1 MSASA
6 WLGQLPWCRKAH
18 RRPRPCAPFP
28 YLSTLLSGEA
38 RERKTEKLSR
48 EGSSVLCPHTN
59 LSSSRSRPTAMPPKP
74 TTTLAHEKLLKEG
87 NAEHRSY
94 SPCGHAVQEGR
105 GTVNP
110 PPSWAAS
117 LLAPGSSLHT
127 APGRGGVHLLPGTDG
142 APLLAGHRSRMA
154 RESLRYPDSDV
165 GAAHVFPKAWSSGL
179 SPGTWKAQLRAGF
192 QGLNGPRQGPL
203 LQPEFRLTE
212 G

>member
-18 RRPRPCAPFP
+18 RCPLPCAPLLYP
-28 YLSTLLSGEA
+28 SILLSGEA

-48 EGSSVLCPHTN
+48 EGSSVLCPIPIF
-59 LSSSRSRPTAMPPKP
+59 RPPDAAQQPCPPQP

-94 SPCGHAVQEGR
+94 SPCGHTVQEGR

-117 LLAPGSSLHT
+117 LLAPGQQPSHSPGEGWGSS
-127 APGRGGVHLLPGTDG
+127 PPR
-142 APLLAGHRSRMA
+142 HR
-154 RESLRYPDSDV
+154 
-165 GAAHVFPKAWSSGL
+165 L
-179 SPGTWKAQLRAGF
+179 SPTSSR
-192 QGLNGPRQGPL
+192 PS
-203 LQPEFRLTE
+203 LQD